1 MDKRMILFACFIG
14 TLSICWKN
22 TIPLTP
28 VELGNLD
35 WCNATR
41 RPACSSDA
49 YLFATS
55 GFIHKN
61 KLISGRCMGWGN

>member
-1 MDKRMILFACFIG
+1 M
-14 TLSICWKN
+14 
-22 TIPLTP
+22 IPLTL

-35 WCNATR
+35 GCNATR

-49 YLFATS
+49 YLFVTS

-61 KLISGRCMGWGN
+61 KLIWMEMQNLVKVCFLQISVLLTCSLLGFLL